1 MSSGGILWSTF
12 SGSPFIQSLNDGQ
25 KISILNVTQQGVFV
39 QGDAAIATLDIDF
52 IASEPKDG
60 TILHIMGMDSA
71 NYVVIPVSDTDG
83 GFIGNGDIYLKKY
96 ETVTIVYNASIKR
109 YTELGRF

>member
-12 SGSPFIQSLNDGQ
+12 SGSPFIQSLSNGER
-25 KISILNVTQQGVFV
+25 ITILNVTQQGVFV
-39 QGDAAIATLDIDF
+39 QGDAAIATLAIDP

-60 TILHIMGMDSA
+60 TIIHIMGMDDT

-83 GFIGNGDIYLKKY
+83 GYVGNGDIYLKKY
-96 ETVTIVYNASIKR
+96 DTATIVYNASIKR
-109 YTELGRF
+109 YTELGRS